1 MAKTKEYAF
10 STVLMA
16 ILIIP
21 DTGSD
26 LMPDACSE
34 GWRTPG
40 SERSDAGVVG
50 YFTDKSWGVKFLFL
64 SPRSSFQL
72 NAVGIVNQPIQ
83 NGIGDGWIPDM
94 VMPVFD
100 GELARNK
107 GRGIAVAVL
116 NDFQKISSFGIGQR
130 G

>member
-1 MAKTKEYAF
+1 MVF
-10 STVLMA
+10 L
-16 ILIIP
+16 IL
-21 DTGSD
+21 
-26 LMPDACSE
+26 
-34 GWRTPG
+34 
-40 SERSDAGVVG
+40 
-50 YFTDKSWGVKFLFL
+50 TDSSVGVKFLFL
-64 SPRSSFQL
+64 SHGSSFEL
-72 NAVGIVNQPIQ
+72 NSVSIVNQAVH

-107 GRGIAVAVL
+107 GRGIAVAVF